1 MIAERWLLILLL
13 SDFLVCPVYCMWHLV
28 HVMTYMT
35 CVVLQ
40 EMKSVIVCVW
50 LLRELVILSPVVI

>member
-13 SDFLVCPVYCMWHLV
+13 SDFLVCPVYCMLHLV
-28 HVMTYMT
+28 HVMTHMT
-35 CVVLQ
+35 CVILQ
-40 EMKSVIVCVW
+40 VIKSVIVYEW